1 LDFINALDHLSAGY
15 IVTQLLTGLALGFL
29 MGMTGIG
36 AGILTIPALL
46 FLAKTDP
53 ATAVGTSLLFS
64 LVSKGYGVFEH
75 WRMGMVAG
83 QATRSFL
90 IGALPLLLLASFAV
104 NIFEKSIPEETF
116 NLTMEILIAVLL
128 LAACIYML
136 WDSLRKDQKIISRCD
151 ELFTRKEQI
160 KAGLLGSAIG
170 VVVGA
175 TSIGGGIFVIPLLN
189 GVFRLSPQ
197 CVVGSSIMISAGL
210 SLIGSGVYLFYGNIN
225 LVVAM
230 LLIIGSLPGIKMGCR
245 AANRLPQIYLKR
257 IIAGVAVFSFAA
269 MVLGIGH

>member
-1 LDFINALDHLSAGY
+1 LDFINALEHLSAGY

-36 AGILTIPALL
+36 VGILTIPALL
-46 FLAKTDP
+46 FLAKIDP

-90 IGALPLLLLASFAV
+90 IGAIPFLLLASFSV

-116 NLTMEILIAVLL
+116 NIAMEILITVLL
-128 LAACIYML
+128 LVACIYML
-136 WDSLRKDQKIISRCD
+136 WDSLRKNQKIISRCD

-160 KAGLLGSAIG
+160 KAGLLGSCIG
-170 VVVGA
+170 MIVGTTA
-175 TSIGGGIFVIPLLN
+175 IGGGIFVIPLLN

-210 SLIGSGVYLFYGNIN
+210 SLVGSGVYLLYGNIN
-225 LVVAM
+225 LVVA
-230 LLIIGSLPGIKMGCR
+230 LLLVVGSLPGIKMGCK
-245 AANRLPQIYLKR
+245 AANRLPQVYLKR
-257 IIAGVAVFSFAA
+257 IMAGVAVFSFAA
-269 MVLGIGH
+269 MALGIGH